1 MIGASLVAQ
10 MVKCLPANAGDPGSI
25 PGLGRFPR
33 EGNGYPFQYP
43 CLEESMD
50 REAWQKAKATD
61 QNVQRGQY
69 QDSLENGNPQDYL
82 FTLD

>member
-1 MIGASLVAQ
+1 MGMISPHV
-10 MVKCLPANAGDPGSI
+10 SI
-25 PGLGRFPR
+25 PGLERLPR
-33 EGNGYPFQYP
+33 EGNGYPLQYP
-43 CLEESMD
+43 CLEKSMD

-61 QNVQRGQY
+61 QNVQRGRY

>member
-1 MIGASLVAQ
+1 
-10 MVKCLPANAGDPGSI
+10 
-25 PGLGRFPR
+25 
-33 EGNGYPFQYP
+33 
-43 CLEESMD
+43 MD

-61 QNVQRGQY
+61 QNVQRGRY